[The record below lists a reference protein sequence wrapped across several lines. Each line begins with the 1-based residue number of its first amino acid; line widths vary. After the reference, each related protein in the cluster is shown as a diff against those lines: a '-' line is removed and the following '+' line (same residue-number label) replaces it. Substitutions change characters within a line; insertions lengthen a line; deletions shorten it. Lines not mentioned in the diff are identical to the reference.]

1 MGDSQKNCTWTVC
14 TKHVPRVQRVIQT
27 HAQQGPNLQ
36 QESVYRDWTVI
47 SFNNPY
53 NSHRSVNLEKEISP
67 SLEQMMVKEL
77 SEFLP
82 EP

>member
-1 MGDSQKNCTWTVC
+1 MGDLQKNCTWTVRM
-14 TKHVPRVQRVIQT
+14 KHVPRVQRVIQIHT
-27 HAQQGPNLQ
+27 QQGPNLQ
-36 QESVYRDWTVI
+36 QKSVYRDWTVN
-47 SFNNPY
+47 SFNNLY
-53 NSHRSVNLEKEISP
+53 NSHRSVNLEKEISS

>member
-1 MGDSQKNCTWTVC
+1 MGDLQKNCTWTVC
-14 TKHVPRVQRVIQT
+14 MKHVPRVQRVIQI
-27 HAQQGPNLQ
+27 HAQQDPNLQ
-36 QESVYRDWTVI
+36 QESVYRAWTII

-53 NSHRSVNLEKEISP
+53 SSHRSVNLEKEIS

-77 SEFLP
+77 SESLP